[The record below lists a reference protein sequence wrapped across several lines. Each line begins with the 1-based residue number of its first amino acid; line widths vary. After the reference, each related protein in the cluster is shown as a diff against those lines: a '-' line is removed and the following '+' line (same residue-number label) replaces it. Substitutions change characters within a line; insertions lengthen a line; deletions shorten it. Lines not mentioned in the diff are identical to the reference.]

1 MDEVPPILY
10 TNGTTQFFCMAVAYL
25 FADSLSFEIE
35 YKNGS
40 RMLLRNDGN
49 AVNISSPGIENPRKI
64 DEFNIIGVL
73 DMMLNVD
80 AVGVRC
86 LAPWWNATGGLK
98 ATRKFE
104 TRRELGLFKNYVL

>member
-1 MDEVPPILY
+1 MDEVPSILY

-40 RMLLRNDGN
+40 RMLLRNDGEM
-49 AVNISSPGIENPRKI
+49 VNISRPGVENPRKI
-64 DEFNIIGVL
+64 DEFNVIGVL
-73 DMMLNVD
+73 DIILNVD
-80 AVGVRC
+80 AVGVHC
-86 LAPWWNATGGLK
+86 LAPWWNATDGLK

-104 TRRELGLFKNYVL
+104 TRRELSLF